1 MFASLGWQWSRGHAG
16 RDATGRRRGCLH
28 RLEWE
33 SLELR
38 SLMATLIPGNP
49 VTIGTPLTFSGVG
62 GTNTSGGAFTALT
75 NFETA
80 IGGSKN
86 TATAPQTGG
95 FRVINWD
102 GVKLDG
108 TDFGGGSNTTV
119 INTGKTVGIPLNRF
133 QAQGTFF
140 EQVYAVS
147 GDGFT
152 DVNPNVTGLFPAF
165 SPSNT
170 FAMFNDNT
178 IDQSFVL
185 PSATGTTPALAGT
198 RGFGAI
204 FINNEVANT
213 SSIEYFHGAQSLG
226 KFFVPVGTQGQPE
239 FLGELFNNP
248 IVTKVTLTLGTDV
261 LFSFDGTTASGTSMN
276 NPPTHNLVVTDD
288 FVYPEPVSILDAT
301 PILPGPTGTLNAT
314 PRATATVGTAFT
326 GSVATFSD
334 SDMTAKASQFTA
346 TINWGDGHIS
356 NGTVQANAQGGFDVV
371 GTNTYA
377 TAGLVPTSV
386 HIQDFA
392 GASDVDVA
400 SVIKVAAAST
410 TTTLSV
416 MPRPAIAGQTV
427 TLTAQ
432 VTPSAGHA
440 ANNGFVLF
448 QDNGLPLAV
457 VPADST
463 GAASFTT
470 TKLPLG
476 AHSLSA
482 SFLGSSD
489 FTASTSTAV
498 QEVVNA
504 DVTSQFAITLGSI
517 TRRGRRFVQ
526 HVTLKNNG
534 VSLSDPLALVLDRLG
549 RGVKLFNA
557 SGVTKTVA
565 PLGSPFIFVSLGS
578 LNQIASGGSVST
590 DLTFSARSARAIR
603 YIPRILVGLS
613 QP

>member
-1 MFASLGWQWSRGHAG
+1 
-16 RDATGRRRGCLH
+16 
-28 RLEWE
+28 
-33 SLELR
+33 
-38 SLMATLIPGNP
+38 MATLIPGNP
-49 VTIGTPLTFSGVG
+49 ITIGTPVTFSGVG
-62 GTNTSGGAFTALT
+62 GTNTAGAAFDALT
-75 NFETA
+75 SFETA

-86 TATAPQTGG
+86 TATAPQSGG
-95 FRVINWD
+95 FRTITWD

-108 TDFGGGSNTTV
+108 TDFGGGANTTV
-119 INTGKTVGIPLNRF
+119 INMGKTVGIPLNRF
-133 QAQGTFF
+133 QGQGTFF

-213 SSIEYFHGAQSLG
+213 SSIEYFHGDLSLG

-239 FLGELFNNP
+239 FLGELFNDP

-261 LFSFDGTTASGTSMN
+261 LFSFDGTTASGTTTNS
-276 NPPTHNLVVTDD
+276 PPTHNLVVTDD

-301 PILPGPTGTLNAT
+301 PILPGPNGTLNAT

-334 SDMTAKASQFTA
+334 SDTTAKASQFTA

-356 NGTVQANAQGGFDVV
+356 NGTVQANAQGGFDVM

-377 TAGLVPTSV
+377 TARLVPTSV
-386 HIQDFA
+386 HIQDFS
-392 GASDVDVA
+392 GASDLDVA
-400 SVIKVAAAST
+400 SVIKVVAANT

-416 MPRPAIAGQTV
+416 SPSSAIAGQTV

-432 VTPSAGHA
+432 VTPSAGRA

-457 VPADST
+457 VPVDST
-463 GAASFTT
+463 GAATFNT
-470 TKLPLG
+470 TKLSLG
-476 AHSLSA
+476 SHSLSA
-482 SFLGSSD
+482 SFLGTPD
-489 FTASTSTAV
+489 FNASTSTAI
-498 QEVVNA
+498 QKVVSA

-517 TRRGRRFVQ
+517 KRKGRYFVQ
-526 HVTLKNNG
+526 HVTLTNNG
-534 VSLSDPLALVLDRLG
+534 VALSDPLALVLDRLG
-549 RGVKLFNA
+549 RGVKLFRA
-557 SGVTKTVA
+557 SGVTKNVA
-565 PLGSPFIFVSLGS
+565 PLGSPFVFISLGS
-578 LNQIASGGSVST
+578 SNQIVSGGTVST
-590 DLTFSARSARAIR
+590 DLSFIARSARAIR
-603 YIPRILVGLS
+603 YTPRILVGLS

>member
-1 MFASLGWQWSRGHAG
+1 
-16 RDATGRRRGCLH
+16 
-28 RLEWE
+28 
-33 SLELR
+33 
-38 SLMATLIPGNP
+38 
-49 VTIGTPLTFSGVG
+49 
-62 GTNTSGGAFTALT
+62 
-75 NFETA
+75 
-80 IGGSKN
+80 
-86 TATAPQTGG
+86 
-95 FRVINWD
+95 VINA
-102 GVKLDG
+102 
-108 TDFGGGSNTTV
+108 
-119 INTGKTVGIPLNRF
+119 GKTVGIPLNRF
-133 QAQGTFF
+133 QGQGTFF
-140 EQVYAVS
+140 EEVYAVS

-165 SPSNT
+165 SASNT

-185 PSATGTTPALAGT
+185 PSATGTTPALAGV

-204 FINNEVANT
+204 FINNEVAST
-213 SSIEYFHGAQSLG
+213 SSIEYFHGDLSLG

-239 FLGELFNNP
+239 FLGELFNDP

-261 LFSFDGTTASGTSMN
+261 LFSFDGTTVSSTSTN

-301 PILPGPTGTLNAT
+301 PILPGPNGTLNAT

-334 SDMTAKASQFTA
+334 TDVAAKAAQFTA

-356 NGTVQANAQGGFDVV
+356 NGTVQANAQGGFDVM

-377 TAGLVPTSV
+377 TARLVPTSV

-392 GASDVDVA
+392 GSSDLDVA
-400 SVIKVAAAST
+400 SVIKVAAANT

-416 MPRPAIAGQTV
+416 SPSSAIAGQTV

-432 VTPSAGHA
+432 VTPSAGNT

-457 VPADST
+457 VPVDST
-463 GAASFTT
+463 GAATFNT
-470 TKLPLG
+470 TKLSLG
-476 AHSLSA
+476 SHSLSA
-482 SFLGSSD
+482 SFLATPD
-489 FTASTSTAV
+489 FNASASTAV
-498 QEVVNA
+498 QKVVSA
-504 DVTSQFAITLGSI
+504 DVTTQFAITLGSI
-517 TRRGRRFVQ
+517 SRRGRRFVQ

-534 VSLSDPLALVLDRLG
+534 VTLSDPLALVLDRLS
-549 RGVKLFNA
+549 RGVKLTNA

-565 PLGSPFIFVSLGS
+565 ALGSPFVFISLGS
-578 LNQIASGGSVST
+578 LKQIASGGTVSI
-590 DLTFSARSARAIR
+590 DLSLSARSARAIR
-603 YIPRILVGLS
+603 YTPRILVGLS